1 MENQFFVGQA
11 EFKTGHVLRK
21 DLSLFKTG
29 GEKEEIYEVFNTE
42 IEAKNYAKKKN
53 TENPEIEYWV
63 ENDNGKTIFYVSKN
77 EVKEY
82 D

>member
-29 GEKEEIYEVFNTE
+29 GEREEIYEAFNSE
-42 IEAKNYAKKKN
+42 IEAKNYAMKKN
-53 TENPEIEYWV
+53 SENPEIEYWV
-63 ENDNGKTIFYVSKN
+63 ENKIGKTIFYVSKN
-77 EVKEY
+77 EVKEFY
-82 D
+82 